1 MKKATR
7 TNKLK
12 YVGSTLLDGENI
24 TLVQAAR
31 LILEIKEALG
41 EDYCTI
47 SRCREVL
54 SLGVKA
60 MRTKTHTVSFG
71 MAARECLRAKSHRR
85 PRTLMDIKTIIQRLE
100 KANPGL
106 KETPLRELN
115 AADCR
120 QMLVNTFSTCR
131 QFHKAR
137 LILSGIFSFALK
149 RGWCDENPVLR
160 IDTPVLKEQE
170 IPTLSL
176 REIRRLLKTC
186 MTNFGGHCC
195 AAASL
200 MIFAGIRPQ
209 EVSRLV
215 WNDIALNDGYVILNS
230 THTKTG
236 GARHVT
242 IQPVLSKWLK
252 YCRKTVTPS
261 PHTPICPKGWILK
274 WRAIRRKA
282 GWCQRKNPWRADCLR
297 HTFASY
303 HAKHFQNYSLLQIE
317 MGHRSSSLLRT
328 RYLNMKGISA
338 RSADAFWQLSPNKLL
353 RQSPWDDKFYGGA
366 TYAVTEPNATCIST
380 GARGAC
386 L

>member
-1 MKKATR
+1 MKKAAR

-12 YVGSTLLDGENI
+12 YVGSTLLAGENI

-41 EDYCTI
+41 EDYCSIT
-47 SRCREVL
+47 RCREVL

-60 MRTKTHTVSFG
+60 MRSKNQTVSFG
-71 MAARECLRAKSHRR
+71 MAAGECLRSKSHRR
-85 PRTLMDIKTIIQRLE
+85 PRTLTDIKTIIQRLE
-100 KANPGL
+100 KTNPGL
-106 KETPLRELN
+106 KDTPLRELS

-120 QMLVNTFSTCR
+120 LILVNTFSTCR

-170 IPTLSL
+170 IPALSL
-176 REIRRLLKTC
+176 IEIGKLLKVC
-186 MTNFGGHCC
+186 MNEYNGQCC

-209 EVSRLV
+209 EVERLH
-215 WNDIALNDGYVILNS
+215 WNDIALNDGYVVLNS
-230 THTKTG
+230 KHTKTG

-242 IQPVLSKWLK
+242 IQPVLAKWLR
-252 YCRKTVTPS
+252 YCSKTIKPS
-261 PHTPICPKGWILK
+261 PATSICPKGWIIK
-274 WRAIRRKA
+274 WRLIRRKA
-282 GWCQRKNPWRADCLR
+282 GWSQRKKPWCADCLR

-338 RSADAFWQLSPNKLL
+338 ANAESFWNLTPTVIL
-353 RQSPWDDKFYGGA
+353 RQLKIEAGLKEESLPI
-366 TYAVTEPNATCIST
+366 TEPNA
-380 GARGAC
+380 GGN
-386 L
+386 